1 VTAALPRPHCRR
13 CDTALANDL
22 QRKHGLCDLHI
33 AEYQAMRAV
42 FYTTGA
48 EPTLA
53 APAEVGGQVDYGPP
67 LTVADVEE
75 QGLCD
80 LCLLPL
86 GEPGTDPDCLD
97 EDVKVSGAKTAGSGF
112 DAKHARDFLDA
123 LFGPINTGRIGVTAI
138 GDGYIRNAH
147 FQRAHEAARQAE
159 TWDQLKPVGIYFR
172 VTTLPPEG
180 VKGRGGAEDSHAL
193 NCMWADL
200 DYGTI
205 GHKPPSNGP
214 RLPAD
219 ADEALTLIEGLPE
232 VSILINSGGGLYPLW
247 VFNEPVYLTDD
258 NRPKLAKM
266 AEGWQHRINKRAGQR
281 NLHYGVGV
289 GNLDRLLR
297 LPGTIN
303 RKAGSERPCRV
314 VHTSGKVHALWG

>member
-1 VTAALPRPHCRR
+1 MITVNRACDYWSNGGYCGSPEVRRYINGWRCIAHTPARVAGRP
-13 CDTALANDL
+13 DIQPDPEL
-22 QRKHGLCDLHI
+22 
-33 AEYQAMRAV
+33 
-42 FYTTGA
+42 
-48 EPTLA
+48 TLA
-53 APAEVGGQVDYGPP
+53 ALRAKAGARYAADHSCGG
-67 LTVADVEE
+67 E
-75 QGLCD
+75 
-80 LCLLPL
+80 
-86 GEPGTDPDCLD
+86 
-97 EDVKVSGAKTAGSGF
+97 SSGF

-138 GDGYIRNAH
+138 GNGPIRNAH
-147 FQRAHEAARQAE
+147 FQQVHEAVHQAE
-159 TWDQLKPVGIYFR
+159 AWDRLKPVGIYFR
-172 VTTLPPEG
+172 VTMLPPEG
-180 VKGRGGAEDSHAL
+180 VIKGRGGAEDSHAI

-205 GHKPPSNGP
+205 GHKPPANGP

-247 VFNEPVYLTDD
+247 MFNEPVYLTDD
-258 NRPKLAKM
+258 NRPKFAQM
-266 AEGWQHRINKRAGQR
+266 AEAWQHRINKRAGRR

-303 RKAGSERPCRV
+303 RKAELERPCRV
-314 VHTSGKVHALWG
+314 VHTTGKVHALWG

>member
-1 VTAALPRPHCRR
+1 MTLEVPRGRPGEETAPSDATEAKSTPTAVWRAPIPDALPRPHCRR
-13 CDTALANDL
+13 CDTQLVNEL
-22 QRKHGLCDLHI
+22 QRKHGLCDPHI
-33 AEYQAMRAV
+33 TQYQAMRAA
-42 FYTTGA
+42 FRPTGA
-48 EPTLA
+48 EPSSS
-53 APAEVGGQVDYGPP
+53 VDH
-67 LTVADVEE
+67 
-75 QGLCD
+75 
-80 LCLLPL
+80 
-86 GEPGTDPDCLD
+86 
-97 EDVKVSGAKTAGSGF
+97 SGAKTAGSGF
-112 DAKHARDFLDA
+112 DAGHARDFLDA
-123 LFGPINTGRIGVTAI
+123 LFGPISAGRIGVTAI

-147 FQRAHEAARQAE
+147 FQRAHEAVRQAE

-172 VTTLPPEG
+172 VTMLPAEG
-180 VKGRGGAEDSHAL
+180 VIRGRGGAEDSHAL

-205 GHKPPSNGP
+205 GHKPPANGP

-219 ADEALTLIEGLPE
+219 ADEALTLVEGLPE

-247 VFNEPVYLTDD
+247 VFNEPVYLTND

-266 AEGWQHRINKRAGQR
+266 AEGWQHRINKRAEQR

-303 RKAGSERPCRV
+303 RKDELERPCRV
-314 VHTSGKVHALWG
+314 IEYTGERLEL

>member
-1 VTAALPRPHCRR
+1 VTAADRACDYWSNGGR
-13 CDTALANDL
+13 CGTPETRGYINGWRCAAHTPAALAGRPDI
-22 QRKHGLCDLHI
+22 QPDPER
-33 AEYQAMRAV
+33 
-42 FYTTGA
+42 
-48 EPTLA
+48 TLA
-53 APAEVGGQVDYGPP
+53 ALQAK
-67 LTVADVEE
+67 A
-75 QGLCD
+75 
-80 LCLLPL
+80 
-86 GEPGTDPDCLD
+86 GERYAYRPTDSAFLIDHGCT
-97 EDVKVSGAKTAGSGF
+97 ESAGSGF
-112 DAKHARDFLDA
+112 DGKHARDFLDA

-147 FQRAHEAARQAE
+147 FQRAHEAVRQAE
-159 TWDQLKPVGIYFR
+159 AWDELRPVGIYFR
-172 VTTLPPEG
+172 VTMLPPEG
-180 VKGRGGAEDSHAL
+180 VIKGRGGAEDSHAI

-205 GHKPPSNGP
+205 GHKPPANGP

-219 ADEALTLIEGLPE
+219 ADEALTLVEGLPE

-258 NRPKLAKM
+258 NRPKFAKM
-266 AEGWQHRINKRAGQR
+266 AEGWQHRINKRAERR

-303 RKAGSERPCRV
+303 RKAGLERPCRV
-314 VHTSGKVHALWG
+314 VRTSGKVHALWG